1 MACADRDL
9 RPGTWRLA
17 RARRAAVLVLA
28 AVSAA
33 GCVRREIEITS
44 APSGALVTLNGR
56 EVGRTPARIQFTFD
70 GVYDVRLRLQ
80 GYESVH
86 GSGRTDMPV
95 WDFLGA
101 DLVAEI
107 APVDLHRLEQWHF
120 VLIPDDDANAGLGER
135 ASAAR
140 RSVESMPAV
149 APDAPAPKPVATP
162 ERGPAPTGS

>member
-1 MACADRDL
+1 MASVDHDA
-9 RPGTWRLA
+9 RPGTWRLPQV
-17 RARRAAVLVLA
+17 RAAAALA
-28 AVSAA
+28 LAVMSAV

-107 APVDLHRLEQWHF
+107 APVDLHRLERWHF
-120 VLIPDDDANAGLGER
+120 VLIPDDDANEGLGER

-140 RSVESMPAV
+140 RAVESMPAV

-162 ERGPAPTGS
+162 ERGPAPTGL